1 MRLRAKMLIAF
12 LVIAAIIVLAGGL
25 GIWQILKLNGAAG
38 RISENAT
45 PHLYALMET
54 RLAVFESDVVIE
66 QILSN
71 TRSIN
76 DQEQLVRSL
85 QRAKDHVRVL
95 LDGGEIDGIPV
106 PPVAEGPIR
115 ENILRMQRELDP
127 YADLGM
133 ERISV
138 FLRTERGDI
147 RVDGAYRNSFTV
159 LTDLSVTASETI
171 LDELTVL
178 SREMEITARRGI
190 LILGIATVIS
200 LVAAIVFALAFS
212 GDVVSRV
219 RRVMDASERLA
230 DGDLTVEVAA
240 RSRDEV
246 GDMARNIREAVES
259 LRGIIST
266 VADRVDVLQETGDR
280 LQQSTQTTG
289 ATVLQIAGLMDAS
302 RDQNESLAANVSQT
316 TTIIE
321 EMARSIEALNNSV
334 QQQASAIEES
344 SASIEEMISSIE
356 NIASVSNTAR
366 EQIERLD
373 TASEEGRH
381 ALDEQEDLITQM
393 SSASDRLLEANELI
407 AGVTEQTDLLAMNA
421 AIEAAHA
428 GEAGRGFAVVADEIR
443 KLAEM
448 TGEQSR
454 QVNSDIESI
463 RSLIGRLVAGSRT
476 TTDGFGAIQ
485 SSLSEVR
492 NVFHEI
498 HGAMQEQRTGGREI
512 LDALRQMRDLTTM
525 VNDGSGEMRAGNE
538 QMLTAIRNVN
548 EITQSSRDSIN
559 EVNDGIRRISD
570 AIGDIST
577 ASDRNKRQID
587 QIIDATSR
595 LTLGRGESDDIEVTP
610 MAPTASE
617 VVTDTFYH
625 SPHGEDPALV
635 RGLMPSD
642 GEIVPSYE
650 EI

>member
-1 MRLRAKMLIAF
+1 MRLRAKMLTAF

-25 GIWQILKLNGAAG
+25 GIWQILELNGAAS
-38 RISENAT
+38 RISEEGT
-45 PHLYALMET
+45 PHLIALMEA
-54 RLAVFESDVVIE
+54 RLAVNESDVVIA

-71 TRSIN
+71 FRSIN
-76 DQEQLVRSL
+76 DQELLVRSL
-85 QRAKDHVRVL
+85 DRAREYLRIL
-95 LDGGEIDGIPV
+95 LEGGVVGTVSTPPV
-106 PPVAEGPIR
+106 PDGPSR
-115 ENILRMQRELDP
+115 ENILRMQRELEN
-127 YADLGM
+127 YAEHSM

-147 RVDGAYRNSFTV
+147 RVDGAYRNSFAL
-159 LTDLSVTASETI
+159 LTDLSITASETI
-171 LDELTVL
+171 IEELEML
-178 SREMEITARRGI
+178 SQEIEVTARRGI
-190 LILGIATVIS
+190 LNLGIATVIS

-212 GDVVSRV
+212 ADVVSRV
-219 RRVMDASERLA
+219 RRVMDASKHLA
-230 DGDLTVEVAA
+230 QGDLTVEVEA
-240 RSRDEV
+240 RSKDEV
-246 GDMARNIREAVES
+246 GDMARNIRMAVES
-259 LRGIIST
+259 LRGIVTT
-266 VADRVDVLQETGDR
+266 VVDRVEVLRETGDR
-280 LQQSTQTTG
+280 LQQSTRTTG
-289 ATVLQIAGLMDAS
+289 TTVLEIAGLMDAS
-302 RDQNESLAANVSQT
+302 RDQNESLATNVSQT
-316 TTIIE
+316 TAIIE

-334 QQQASAIEES
+334 QLQASAIEES

-356 NIASVSNTAR
+356 NIAAISNTAR
-366 EQIERLD
+366 EQIDRLD
-373 TASEEGRH
+373 SASEEGRQ
-381 ALDEQEDLITQM
+381 ALDGQEDLIAQM
-393 SSASDRLLEANELI
+393 SSASDRLIEANELI

-476 TTDGFGAIQ
+476 TSDGFGAIQ
-485 SSLSEVR
+485 SSLSDVR

-512 LDALRQMRDLTTM
+512 LEALQQMRDLTTT

-548 EITQSSRDSIN
+548 EITQRSRDSIN

-570 AIGDIST
+570 AIGEISS
-577 ASDRNKRQID
+577 ASDRNKRQILE
-587 QIIDATSR
+587 ITEAT
-595 LTLGRGESDDIEVTP
+595 GRITIRGDGAENAEA
-610 MAPTASE
+610 APENTADGSG
-617 VVTDTFYH
+617 TAPD
-625 SPHGEDPALV
+625 PEDPALV

-650 EI
+650 ET

>member
-25 GIWQILKLNGAAG
+25 GIWQILTLNDAAR
-38 RISENAT
+38 RISEDGT
-45 PHLYALMET
+45 PHLYALMEA
-54 RLAVFESDVVIE
+54 RLAVFESDVVIA
-66 QILSN
+66 QIVSN
-71 TRSIN
+71 YRSIN
-76 DQEQLVRSL
+76 DQELLVRSL
-85 QRAKDHVRVL
+85 DRAREDLRVL
-95 LDGGEIDGIPV
+95 LDGGEISGLTIPPV
-106 PPVAEGPIR
+106 PEGATR
-115 ENILRMQRELDP
+115 DMILRMQRELEN
-127 YADLGM
+127 YAQHSMD
-133 ERISV
+133 RISI
-138 FLRTERGDI
+138 FLRTDRGNI
-147 RVDGAYRNSFTV
+147 RVDGAYRTSLAL
-159 LTDLSVTASETI
+159 LTDLSATASEAI
-171 LDELTVL
+171 LEELAMLTH
-178 SREMEITARRGI
+178 EMEVTSRRGI
-190 LILGIATVIS
+190 LILALATVTS
-200 LVAAIVFALAFS
+200 LVAAIVFAFAFS

-230 DGDLTVEVAA
+230 QGDLTVAVEA

-246 GDMARNIREAVES
+246 GDMARNIRGAVES
-259 LRGIIST
+259 LRAIVTT
-266 VADRVDVLQETGDR
+266 VVDRVHVMGETGDR
-280 LQQSTQTTG
+280 LQHSARSTGT
-289 ATVLQIAGLMDAS
+289 TVLQIAGLMDAS
-302 RDQNESLAANVSQT
+302 RDQNENLATNVSQT
-316 TTIIE
+316 TAIIE

-334 QQQASAIEES
+334 QLQASAIEES
-344 SASIEEMISSIE
+344 SASIEQMISSIE
-356 NIASVSNTAR
+356 NIASISNTAR
-366 EQIERLD
+366 EQIDRLD

-381 ALDEQEDLITQM
+381 ALDEQEDLIAQM

-463 RSLIGRLVAGSRT
+463 RSLIGRLVSGSRT

-485 SSLSEVR
+485 SSLSDVR

-498 HGAMQEQRTGGREI
+498 FGAMQEQRTGGREI
-512 LDALRQMRDLTTM
+512 LEALRQMRDLTTT
-525 VNDGSGEMRAGNE
+525 VNDGSSEMRAGNE

-548 EITQSSRDSIN
+548 EITQRSRDSIQ
-559 EVNDGIRRISD
+559 EVNDGIRQISE

-577 ASDRNKRQID
+577 VSDRNKRQIE

-595 LTLGRGESDDIEVTP
+595 LTLRENTPGDHPAGGEAATESDG
-610 MAPTASE
+610 AAS
-617 VVTDTFYH
+617 V
-625 SPHGEDPALV
+625 GEDPDLA

-650 EI
+650 EM